1 MRYPQISK
9 KTTPH
14 YYCREI
20 IMRLLTNIIRP
31 AIKHGVKMATQPA
44 VLYDSIPMSVK
55 SKRRLGSVRKKT
67 LILDLD
73 ETLIKVFSG
82 FFGQLGRNEIRFF
95 ETKKSRKKPF
105 PSQMHYRRPFPKN
118 QYHQSPFS
126 PTSKSKF
133 IFSYYQP
140 LFTLYPKHKQPHF
153 R

>member
-1 MRYPQISK
+1 MRYLQISK
-9 KTTPH
+9 KTIPH

-95 ETKKSRKKPF
+95 ETKKSRKKTF
-105 PSQMHYRRPFPKN
+105 PLSDALPKTVPKKSIPPIAFLTYLKI
-118 QYHQSPFS
+118 QIHLLLL
-126 PTSKSKF
+126 PTF
-133 IFSYYQP
+133 VHP
-140 LFTLYPKHKQPHF
+140 LPQA
-153 R
+153 